1 MTLNNFVVFNTM
13 IVEVAL
19 ASSLNIF
26 FLIRGP
32 CCMMSWEGGLQI
44 SDLSDKGSG
53 GKQNSDFFLQGGRGS
68 CIF

>member
-1 MTLNNFVVFNTM
+1 M

-26 FLIRGP
+26 SVIRGP
-32 CCMMSWEGGLQI
+32 SCMMSWEGGLQI

-53 GKQNSDFFLQGGRGS
+53 GKQNSDFFFYKGGGGHAYS
-68 CIF
+68 DLSN